1 MRAGGWQEATSATT
15 SAHGVAGSFADP
27 IDLPEPTQL
36 VDPDA
41 DVAIASLA
49 QSREAICLTDAMVD
63 RPGPRILFVNR
74 AYLDLFCCDEED
86 AIGSTPRIG
95 QGPLTDRRVLD
106 RIREHLVEARPVRAQ
121 AINYRLD
128 RTAFRLRWSIDPIRR
143 DGVVVNYLAHLRDV
157 TVEDR
162 MRRRLAALDDLLS
175 AGRAVAEVAGDERDR
190 AVVEALVGS
199 LTPMLAEIGRAEVR
213 IGAASGATPAPWFGD
228 VARPTT
234 TLLPVAGAGSV
245 EVRTH
250 PDADALV
257 DHLAM
262 REVVTHAEWL
272 LGLPTR

>member
-1 MRAGGWQEATSATT
+1 MRAGGWEESTGAIGPSAL
-15 SAHGVAGSFADP
+15 AGSFADP
-27 IDLPEPTQL
+27 IDVPEPTQL

-41 DVAIASLA
+41 DVAIAALA
-49 QSREAICLTDAMVD
+49 QSREAICLTDALVD

-74 AYLDLFCCDEED
+74 AYLELFCCDEED
-86 AIGSTPRIG
+86 AIGATPRIG

-128 RTAFRLRWSIDPIRR
+128 RTAFRLRWSIDPILRGGR
-143 DGVVVNYLAHLRDV
+143 VVNYLAHLRDV

-175 AGRAVAEVAGDERDR
+175 AGRAVAEVAGAERDR
-190 AVVEALVGS
+190 AVVDALVGS

-213 IGAASGATPAPWFGD
+213 VGEATGATPTPWFGE
-228 VARPTT
+228 VERPTT
-234 TLLPVAGAGSV
+234 TTLAVGDVGSV
-245 EVRTH
+245 DVRTH

-272 LGLPTR
+272 RDLPSR